1 MELTLL
7 AHRIYNDYK
16 EKKQLKNWK
25 QDNKFKLLSLADQL
39 KVHNLINNFIRQD
52 FY

>member
-1 MELTLL
+1 MVLTIL
-7 AHRIYNDYK
+7 AHKIYNEYK

-25 QDNKFKLLSLADQL
+25 QDNKFKLLSLKDQV
-39 KVHNLINNFIRQD
+39 KVHDLINNFIRQD

>member
-1 MELTLL
+1 MLLTIL
-7 AHRIYNDYK
+7 AHKIYNEHK

-25 QDNKFKLLSLADQL
+25 QDNKFKLLSLKDQV
-39 KVHNLINNFIRQD
+39 KVHDLINNFIRQD